1 QYLPGFFYTLS
12 SKACRTPCLQDN
24 HPGQF
29 QEVLRLLCAAVR
41 TIPSGGKSQL
51 CRIHSLSFSG
61 VYGDCCSRTAYSN
74 RRHRQEPYGRSG
86 EVPFVGERE
95 VERGERKTGEGSG
108 KWEVGS
114 GKWED
119 QRLGSIVR
127 IGRMIVGGRRT
138 DVRCRRMDDE

>member
-1 QYLPGFFYTLS
+1 
-12 SKACRTPCLQDN
+12 
-24 HPGQF
+24 GQF

-61 VYGDCCSRTAYSN
+61 VYGDCCSRTAYSK

-86 EVPFVGERE
+86 EVPCVGERE
-95 VERGERKTGEGSG
+95 VERGERKTGE
-108 KWEVGS
+108 GS

-138 DVRCRRMDDE
+138 DVRCRR